1 MTEHSHL
8 TIYAALS
15 KILSNIYHQLC
26 LERPILC
33 LFKEIQTGEMFY
45 KDAIFK
51 QANGKKSIDC
61 YKCNKLL
68 LTSQTRYSSLTSV
81 KAG

>member
-1 MTEHSHL
+1 
-8 TIYAALS
+8 
-15 KILSNIYHQLC
+15 
-26 LERPILC
+26 
-33 LFKEIQTGEMFY
+33 MFY

-68 LTSQTRYSSLTSV
+68 LTSQTRYSSLTSI
-81 KAG
+81 KAGYYDKRNREK